1 MRSLALHLI
10 TLIIVA
16 SLFSCDS
23 KSDYIIPKDKMEDVM
38 YDYFIVQGLS
48 QTLPSDKRD
57 MTEKYMEAIF
67 EKHGVTVE
75 QFDSSMV
82 YYFRNIRDMQD
93 IISDLKDRFDDEDNL
108 LKLQGGSNEMRA
120 NITLGGDTADIW
132 TGQKV
137 FILRANRFLNKA
149 TFVFKADTTF
159 HLNDR
164 FKLVADYT
172 IMREDISDR
181 DNNVTACIAIHY
193 RDGKTVSNVQLSNNG
208 GRFECQI
215 EAIDDREIGSVS
227 GYFLFMARESKT
239 RRFAIIHD
247 ISVYR
252 IHTTDRQQSMS
263 TDTLS
268 TDSLANDSAHADSIK
283 KASDSDLN
291 RHKQRLTPEQL
302 RKQNTD
308 NKPDVNIKKAPDV
321 RTPNSVG
328 PRRNIRR
335 NNRK

>member
-1 MRSLALHLI
+1 MRSFALHLLF
-10 TLIIVA
+10 LIMIA
-16 SLFSCDS
+16 SLFACDG

-38 YDYFIVQGLS
+38 YDYLIVQGLS

-57 MTEKYMEAIF
+57 MTEKYLEDIF
-67 EKHGVTVE
+67 ERHGVTEE

-93 IISDLKDRFDDEDNL
+93 IISDLRDRFDDEDEL

-137 FILRANRFLNKA
+137 FILRDNKFLNKE
-149 TFVFKADTTF
+149 TFVFKADTAF
-159 HLNDR
+159 HLNDK

-193 RDGKTVSNVQLSNNG
+193 RDGKTVSNVQQSNNG
-208 GRFECQI
+208 GRIECQI

-239 RRFAIIHD
+239 RRFAVVHD

-252 IHTTDRQQSMS
+252 IHTTDRQQSMQ
-263 TDTLS
+263 
-268 TDSLANDSAHADSIK
+268 TDSVSADSVANDSALADSVK
-283 KASDSDLN
+283 EVSDHDLN
-291 RHKQRLTPEQL
+291 RHQQRLTPEQL
-302 RKQNTD
+302 RRQNTD
-308 NKPDVNIKKAPDV
+308 DKPDAKIKKAPDV

-328 PRRNIRR
+328 PRRNVRR
-335 NNRK
+335 RK